1 MTEEDKIIAE
11 TEQFVRSL
19 TEGEPSGH
27 DWWHIVRVRQ
37 LAVTLAQK
45 EGANLFICQLAALL
59 HDVADKKFNRS
70 LEAGLDKVRYW
81 LDGQNIS
88 DGDKEHILAIIAT
101 MSYSSQQEGA
111 RVPSLEGRVVQDAD
125 RLDALGAI
133 GIARVMA
140 YSGYSGRLIYCPDAV
155 EETAI
160 GHFYDKLLRLKD
172 LMTTESAK
180 VLAEERHR
188 FLEHYLEQFY
198 QEWSG
203 ER

>member
-88 DGDKEHILAIIAT
+88 DGDKEHILAIIVT

-133 GIARVMA
+133 GIARVMV
-140 YSGYSGRLIYCPDAV
+140 YSGYSGRLIYQPDAV

-172 LMTTESAK
+172 LMTTDAAK

-188 FLEHYLEQFY
+188 FLEQYLEQFY